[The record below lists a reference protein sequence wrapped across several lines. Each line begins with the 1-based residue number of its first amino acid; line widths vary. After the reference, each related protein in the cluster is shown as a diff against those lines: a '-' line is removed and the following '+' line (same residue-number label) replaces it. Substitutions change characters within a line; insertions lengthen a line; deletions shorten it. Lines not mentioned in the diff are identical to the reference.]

1 MSSYYR
7 RRTMETQWLAA
18 EKKPANRLENKRRLE
33 RAISANGVSDEEQ
46 TWCF

>member
-18 EKKPANRLENKRRLE
+18 ETKAANRLENKRRLE
-33 RAISANGVSDEEQ
+33 RAIDENGVRDEEQ